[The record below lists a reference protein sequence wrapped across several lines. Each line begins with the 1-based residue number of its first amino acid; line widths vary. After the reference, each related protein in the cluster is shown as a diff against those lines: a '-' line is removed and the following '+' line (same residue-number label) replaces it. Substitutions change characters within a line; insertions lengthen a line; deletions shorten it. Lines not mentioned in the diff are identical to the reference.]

1 MATHG
6 VTETEGT
13 ELSQLVASEVHIQRE
28 ITLKANC
35 GALSRGTVLEMVSA
49 LAGTWQQLQAGSPT
63 NARAILA
70 QDVANDAANTQKAQA
85 YFVGKYR
92 ETDMIW
98 PSAITTKNKRTA
110 IQSLQ
115 DRGII
120 IDEAILAVT
129 TTTTTTTTS
138 STSTTTTTTGG

>member
-1 MATHG
+1 MAVHG

-13 ELSQLVASEVHIQRE
+13 ELSQLVASDVHVQRE
-28 ITLKANC
+28 ITLKVGC
-35 GALSRGTVLEMVSA
+35 GDLKRGTVLELVSA
-49 LAGTWQQLQAGSPT
+49 LAGTWQQLNTVAD
-63 NARAILA
+63 ARAILA

-92 ETDMIW
+92 EVDLIW
-98 PSAITTKNKRTA
+98 PDGITTADKRTA
-110 IQSLQ
+110 IVALQ

-129 TTTTTTTTS
+129 TTTTTTT
-138 STSTTTTTTGG
+138 STTTTTA